1 MLFDTNQGPFPPAFG
16 LEATGRL
23 APVNSIQSTAQRLS
37 IGFETLDRELF
48 DPDECYEV
56 LGQSGV
62 KWARC
67 QSGWSRCEKKSRAIR
82 FPLAGSGH
90 GAVSRRRNHPLAEFN
105 VRQRAVLA

>member
-48 DPDECYEV
+48 DPDEC
-56 LGQSGV
+56 
-62 KWARC
+62 
-67 QSGWSRCEKKSRAIR
+67 
-82 FPLAGSGH
+82 
-90 GAVSRRRNHPLAEFN
+90 
-105 VRQRAVLA
+105 

>member
-37 IGFETLDRELF
+37 FGFETLDRELF

-56 LGQSGV
+56 LGQS
-62 KWARC
+62 
-67 QSGWSRCEKKSRAIR
+67 
-82 FPLAGSGH
+82 
-90 GAVSRRRNHPLAEFN
+90 
-105 VRQRAVLA
+105 